1 MLIDRQVKRF
11 TISPEESVIN
21 ALQKMCQTG
30 SRMIFLTSE
39 AGVLEG
45 IFTDG
50 DLRLWLAR
58 QKDAD
63 LTRPVSEGAN
73 RKFISARANESPDR
87 VAKLFA
93 DRIRFIPLL
102 DARGRLVALASN
114 EEAPLRIGDF
124 VLDSTGPV
132 FVIAEIGNNHN
143 GDVELAKRHVDHAV
157 AAGADC
163 AKFQMRHMRSLY
175 RSTGETHAADE
186 DLGAQYVLDLLH
198 RFQLTDVE
206 LFEVFD

>member
-1 MLIDRQVKRF
+1 MLIDRQIKRF

-30 SRMIFLTSE
+30 SRVIFLTSE
-39 AGVLEG
+39 SGVLEG

-50 DLRLWLAR
+50 DLRQWLAR

-63 LTRPVSEGAN
+63 LTKPVSEAAN
-73 RKFISARANESPDR
+73 RKFISARATESPEN

-93 DRIRFIPLL
+93 ERIRFIPLL

-114 EEAPLRIGDF
+114 EEVHLQIGDF
-124 VLDSTGPV
+124 MIDSAGPV

-143 GDVELAKRHVDHAV
+143 GDINLAKKHVDYAV
-157 AAGADC
+157 AAKANC
-163 AKFQMRHMRSLY
+163 AKFQMRHMKSLY
-175 RSTGETHAADE
+175 RSTGNKR
-186 DLGAQYVLDLLH
+186 G
-198 RFQLTDVE
+198 
-206 LFEVFD
+206 

>member
-1 MLIDRQVKRF
+1 MKFRFATQYHDLCRLTSTQQSFSMLIDRQVKQY

-39 AGVLEG
+39 SGVLEG

-63 LTRPVSEGAN
+63 LTKPVGEAAN
-73 RKFISARANESPDR
+73 RKFISARATESPES
-87 VAKLFA
+87 VAKLFGE
-93 DRIRFIPLL
+93 RIRFIPLL
-102 DARGRLVALASN
+102 DTRGRLVALASN
-114 EEAPLRIGDF
+114 EEVHLRIGDF
-124 VLDSTGPV
+124 LIDSAGPV

-143 GDVELAKRHVDHAV
+143 GDVNSGQAARGSRNCCQGQLREVPDAAHEIAV
-157 AAGADC
+157 SEHWG
-163 AKFQMRHMRSLY
+163 R
-175 RSTGETHAADE
+175 T
-186 DLGAQYVLDLLH
+186 LLT
-198 RFQLTDVE
+198 RT
-206 LFEVFD
+206 